1 MATKAL
7 NVNGKQVT
15 LTIDDPEMPLLYALR
30 DNLALKGPRFGCGLA
45 QCGAC
50 TVHVDGKAVRSCV
63 TPLSSL
69 KAGQK
74 VVTLEGLGTPQKPH
88 PVQAAFIAEQAVQCG
103 YCINGMI
110 MESAAFLATNKKP
123 TEAQI
128 KQALANN
135 LCRCGTHARIVRAV
149 TARSRHRLREAPMN
163 THFKPSRRH
172 VIKGGGALVVSFSL
186 APQMA
191 GDALAQ
197 AAAAAKPLAPTEV
210 DSYLAIDAKGAVTLY
225 SGKVDLGTGVR
236 TALAQM
242 CAEELDVPFTRVT
255 VVQGDTALTPDQGTT
270 WGSLTIQAGGIQ
282 IRQASAAAKSALLDE
297 ASKRLGVP
305 KEHLSVNNGVITG
318 LDMRVSYAELI
329 GGKSFSIKLDP
340 TKPVPTKDPNDLQD
354 RRQVHPARRHPRQGH
369 RHLHLHAGLPRARH
383 AARARGASAGHGR
396 QARERR

>member
-30 DNLALKGPRFGCGLA
+30 DNLALKGPRFGCGLS

-110 MESAAFLATNKKP
+110 MESAAFLASNKKP

-128 KQALANN
+128 KQALAKN

-149 TARSRHRLREAPMN
+149 KRAAGTA
-163 THFKPSRRH
+163 
-172 VIKGGGALVVSFSL
+172 
-186 APQMA
+186 
-191 GDALAQ
+191 
-197 AAAAAKPLAPTEV
+197 
-210 DSYLAIDAKGAVTLY
+210 
-225 SGKVDLGTGVR
+225 
-236 TALAQM
+236 
-242 CAEELDVPFTRVT
+242 
-255 VVQGDTALTPDQGTT
+255 
-270 WGSLTIQAGGIQ
+270 
-282 IRQASAAAKSALLDE
+282 
-297 ASKRLGVP
+297 
-305 KEHLSVNNGVITG
+305 
-318 LDMRVSYAELI
+318 
-329 GGKSFSIKLDP
+329 
-340 TKPVPTKDPNDLQD
+340 
-354 RRQVHPARRHPRQGH
+354 
-369 RHLHLHAGLPRARH
+369 
-383 AARARGASAGHGR
+383 
-396 QARERR
+396 